1 VSTDLG
7 QQVTAALRHI
17 SRAELARR
25 AGLSRQDLSDLERGA
40 PVFLS
45 PALRQRLLQ
54 VLAEAQPKAD
64 EPDGD
69 PWEMEAARRLAERNR

>member
-1 VSTDLG
+1 VSTALR

-45 PALRQRLLQ
+45 PALRRRLLR
-54 VLAEAQPKAD
+54 VLVEAQSAD
-64 EPDGD
+64 VD
-69 PWEMEAARRLAERNR
+69 PWEAETARRLAERNR